1 MMIEPLSRWARVF
14 VALVVV
20 GVFVGVVVAAL
31 DDDLGGAE
39 PARWWVAP
47 GASLGPTSRKVPIVV
62 NEVECASGRS
72 AEGRI
77 VVEVVYGSDAIDIA
91 VGVRPLGGDQ
101 ECPSNPDT
109 PFTVELTEPL
119 GDRTITGERTTLP

>member
-1 MMIEPLSRWARVF
+1 MIDPLPRWAKVSLASMA
-14 VALVVV
+14 VGLIALALVAM
-20 GVFVGVVVAAL
+20 F

-47 GASLGPTSRKVPIVV
+47 GATLGPTSAEVPIVV
-62 NEVECASGRS
+62 NEFDCASGRS

-77 VVEVVYGSDAIDIA
+77 VVELVYGSDVIDIA

-109 PFTVELTEPL
+109 PFTVELSEPL
-119 GDRTITGERTTLP
+119 GDRTITGERPNLP

>member
-1 MMIEPLSRWARVF
+1 MIDPLPRWAKVSLALMA
-14 VALVVV
+14 VGLIALALV
-20 GVFVGVVVAAL
+20 AML

-47 GASLGPTSRKVPIVV
+47 GASLGPTSREVPIVV
-62 NEVECASGRS
+62 NEVGCASGRS

-77 VVEVVYGSDAIDIA
+77 VVEVAYGSDAIDIA

-119 GDRTITGERTTLP
+119 GDRTITGERRSLP

>member
-1 MMIEPLSRWARVF
+1 MIDPLPRWAKVF
-14 VALVVV
+14 VALFAVAL
-20 GVFVGVVVAAL
+20 VAAALGAML
-31 DDDLGGAE
+31 DDDLGAAE

-47 GASLGPTSRKVPIVV
+47 GASLGPTSREVPIVV
-62 NEVECASGRS
+62 NEVACASGRS

-77 VVEVVYGSDAIDIA
+77 VVEVVYGSDAIDIE
-91 VGVRPLGGDQ
+91 VGVRTVGGDV

-119 GDRTITGERTTLP
+119 GDRTITGERRSLP

>member
-1 MMIEPLSRWARVF
+1 MIDPLPRW
-14 VALVVV
+14 
-20 GVFVGVVVAAL
+20 GKVFVGLVAVSLVTWVLVAAL

-47 GASLGPTSRKVPIVV
+47 GATLGPTSREVPIVV

-77 VVEVVYGSDAIDIA
+77 VVEIVYGSDSIDID
-91 VGVRPLGGDQ
+91 VGVRPRGGDQ

-109 PFTVELTEPL
+109 SFTVELSEPL
-119 GDRTITGERTTLP
+119 GDRTITGERTDLP